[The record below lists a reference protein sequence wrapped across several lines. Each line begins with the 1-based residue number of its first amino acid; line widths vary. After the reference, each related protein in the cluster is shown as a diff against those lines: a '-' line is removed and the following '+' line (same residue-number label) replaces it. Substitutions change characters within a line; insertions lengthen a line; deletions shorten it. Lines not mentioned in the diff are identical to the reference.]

1 MNTMPSLGYKPF
13 QRIHPLS
20 LLASVSS
27 RQASGRLQV
36 VSEATVWS
44 LYLEAGQLVY
54 ATNLVDPF
62 ERLDRH
68 LQRLGRQVES
78 MVSAVR
84 VQVRL
89 LFEQSVRS
97 QTNMDP
103 DYRAICWLV
112 EQQYLTPMQAAGL
125 VDGLAKEV
133 MEGFLMVKAGT
144 HDVAD
149 RSSLEAYPEF
159 CRMDLR
165 SLVEFCQSQLR
176 QRQPTSTIPVN
187 AIGSAPSSGSGPAPG
202 SSSFNLASRLGQP
215 VVPAMA
221 GRTTGQPTGQQTG
234 QPTSQTAVAASTA
247 VRSQVQTAKDH
258 YSIVCI
264 DDSPTVL
271 QAIHSFLDDTS
282 FTVVMIN
289 DPVKALMQVVR
300 SKPDLI
306 LLDVGMP
313 NLDGYELCRLLR
325 RHPTFK
331 STPIIMVTGHT
342 GFLDRA
348 KAKLVGSSGYLT
360 KPFTQSDLLKIVFQH
375 LHR

>member
-54 ATNLVDPF
+54 ATNLMDPF

-176 QRQPTSTIPVN
+176 QRQPVSTIPVN
-187 AIGSAPSSGSGPAPG
+187 AISSAPGASSAPG
-202 SSSFNLASRLGQP
+202 SSSFNLASRLSQP
-215 VVPAMA
+215 VIPTMA
-221 GRTTGQPTGQQTG
+221 GRRAGQTSAAP
-234 QPTSQTAVAASTA
+234 PPPPAARSQT
-247 VRSQVQTAKDH
+247 QVAKDH

-360 KPFTQSDLLKIVFQH
+360 KPFTQPDLLKIVFQH

>member
-54 ATNLVDPF
+54 ATNLMDPF

-112 EQQYLTPMQAAGL
+112 EQQYLTPTQAAGL

-176 QRQPTSTIPVN
+176 QRQPLPTIPVT
-187 AIGSAPSSGSGPAPG
+187 AIGSATAPAFG
-202 SSSFNLASRLGQP
+202 SSSFNLSSRLSQP
-215 VVPAMA
+215 VVPVTA
-221 GRTTGQPTGQQTG
+221 G
-234 QPTSQTAVAASTA
+234 QTAGPASVAPPPA
-247 VRSQVQTAKDH
+247 VRSQVQVAKDH

>member
-187 AIGSAPSSGSGPAPG
+187 AIGSSPSPGSGPAPG
-202 SSSFNLASRLGQP
+202 SSSFSLASRLSQP
-215 VVPAMA
+215 IVPAMA
-221 GRTTGQPTGQQTG
+221 GRTSA
-234 QPTSQTAVAASTA
+234 QPTSQPAVAPPTA
-247 VRSQVQTAKDH
+247 VRSQVQVAKDH

>member
-54 ATNLVDPF
+54 ATNLMDPF

-112 EQQYLTPMQAAGL
+112 EQQYLTPTQAAGL

-176 QRQPTSTIPVN
+176 QRQPVPTIPAN
-187 AIGSAPSSGSGPAPG
+187 AIGSAPSPGSGPSTG
-202 SSSFNLASRLGQP
+202 SSSFNLASRLSQP
-215 VVPAMA
+215 VSPTMA
-221 GRTTGQPTGQQTG
+221 GRTPG
-234 QPTSQTAVAASTA
+234 QTAVAPPPAA
-247 VRSQVQTAKDH
+247 ARSQVQVAKDH